1 MRNWGWPTAYWA
13 ATALAVVAVLLIAAN
28 AVLLS
33 RDQDLQAEVNQRQQI
48 INQGVRLSQLNTNL
62 IRALAGA
69 AVTERDDKLRD
80 ILAEVGVTFTV
91 NAGGAPASA
100 KP

>member
-1 MRNWGWPTAYWA
+1 MRNWGWLAAFWA
-13 ATALAVVAVLLIAAN
+13 ATALAVVTVVLIAAN

-33 RDQDLQAEVNQRQQI
+33 RDQDLQADVNQRQQV
-48 INQGVRLSQLNTNL
+48 INQGVRLGQLNTTL
-62 IRALAGA
+62 IRTLAGA
-69 AVTERDDKLRD
+69 AVSEHDDKLRD

-91 NAGGAPASA
+91 NAGGAPANP